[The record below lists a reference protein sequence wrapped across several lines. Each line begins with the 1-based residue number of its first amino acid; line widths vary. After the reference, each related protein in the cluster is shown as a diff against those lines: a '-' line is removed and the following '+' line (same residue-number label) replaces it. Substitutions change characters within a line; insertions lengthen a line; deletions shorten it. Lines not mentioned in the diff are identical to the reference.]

1 MLHKWVT
8 KKKSKKVEVMGEDK
22 KIIKPITQ
30 AQKILL
36 EAKNLTHE
44 FDYKLFENIN
54 FTLQEKQTIAII
66 GKSGS
71 GKSTLLNILSSLLE
85 PKFGEVNYNNQNIY
99 KLNKNTLLK
108 IRRDDFGIIF
118 QAHYLFR
125 GFSANDNLKIATLL
139 SENEIDEKL
148 LKKLEIDFVI
158 NQGVGELSGGQQQR
172 LSIARVLTK
181 KPKIIFADEPTGNL
195 DKTTAQIV
203 MDRLHEYVRE
213 NNSGMILVTHEDD
226 LAMQCDKVYKLENL
240 ELKELK

>member
-1 MLHKWVT
+1 
-8 KKKSKKVEVMGEDK
+8 MGENQK
-22 KIIKPITQ
+22 TIEPITP

-44 FDYKLFENIN
+44 FDYKLFENI
-54 FTLQEKQTIAII
+54 TLILEQKQTIAII

-85 PKFGEVNYNNQNIY
+85 PKFGEVNFNNQNIY

-203 MDRLHEYVRE
+203 MDRLQEYVKE